1 MPGTVLTVDLADGRR
16 LLSVVEAG
24 GSYLS
29 SQDPRAHFGLG
40 AETSVAAVAVETPD
54 GSRIRLTDVEADQ
67 VVTVDVGDS

>member
-16 LLSVVEAG
+16 LLRVVEAG

-40 AETSVAAVAVETPD
+40 AETSVAVETPD